1 MGNKRVYYSHEAEM
15 QAKRSQMQ
23 ATFLYLALGLGIG
36 AVLALL
42 FAPNTGKETREG
54 LANTLEDRIDG
65 SRDMIYRMEKELKEL
80 RERLEDRLG

>member
-1 MGNKRVYYSHEAEM
+1 MTNKRIYYSHEAEM
-15 QAKRSQMQ
+15 DAKRAQMQ

-65 SRDMIYRMEKELKEL
+65 SRDMIYRMERELKEL
-80 RERLEDRLG
+80 RERLEDRLS